1 MSRCA
6 VYGAKYGNGGL
17 VANQACC
24 ACGGGSAPFCPM
36 DRYLDPDLG
45 KCTGRRPIIC
55 RPVPQLHLS
64 ADPRLQCTSLWRR
77 VPAPELP
84 FVSDSPAWWASL
96 PLLRGYPDA
105 TSAILT
111 SPWLKLPRK
120 AELRMEIAHSMEE
133 PLTTPVRM
141 TAGTDR
147 QPYGRIRNP
156 LGCAVDS
163 LDAAA
168 VWWRDKN
175 TSNGRGHSDWH
186 TLESHDLPYNGNKSW
201 GLGYS
206 TGRCGLAGWTG
217 SSGGRW
223 KKGRFSLEQLGGKHV
238 QVAVVFGSDQSNST
252 RTDPGLVGMAVRR
265 IEVLDLEAEARV
277 FVDGE
282 VGGSM
287 MPSADEHLVAQQTTS
302 IQQSLC
308 RGRELVTSFMIQ
320 CSHDHLGS
328 MAKSYQPG
336 PDYLAFNQDSE
347 FGITLPLNMSLELR
361 WASVDSSQME
371 ISSVVLGT
379 VPLTSRQ
386 LAGLDPVSTTFAHVT
401 NLGFGLVNARLV
413 PGWPMKPAA
422 KFGWSHLHQELY
434 TVDYYK
440 VWAFNDNWKNFRV
453 DVSSA
458 SAPMQVIDEVNV
470 VFSAGVE
477 DDTTYSKITGPMV
490 GILLVAAIL
499 VCCGC
504 AFCPGWACHGKKS

>member
-1 MSRCA
+1 MSWEAHGTARQIGRSCNGCCFLTHSMKSPTLALALTLRRSTAAIATDATCDPGGSWYSELFGSSRGCDWFGNTRIGMSRCA

-206 TGRCGLAGWTG
+206 TGTVSYTHLRAHET
-217 SSGGRW
+217 
-223 KKGRFSLEQLGGKHV
+223 
-238 QVAVVFGSDQSNST
+238 
-252 RTDPGLVGMAVRR
+252 P
-265 IEVLDLEAEARV
+265 
-277 FVDGE
+277 
-282 VGGSM
+282 
-287 MPSADEHLVAQQTTS
+287 EHLV
-302 IQQSLC
+302 C
-308 RGRELVTSFMIQ
+308 RLLLEKKKKKKKYKKNILIIRKKHSTNRY
-320 CSHDHLGS
+320 
-328 MAKSYQPG
+328 KK
-336 PDYLAFNQDSE
+336 FN
-347 FGITLPLNMSLELR
+347 
-361 WASVDSSQME
+361 
-371 ISSVVLGT
+371 
-379 VPLTSRQ
+379 
-386 LAGLDPVSTTFAHVT
+386 ST
-401 NLGFGLVNARLV
+401 
-413 PGWPMKPAA
+413 
-422 KFGWSHLHQELY
+422 
-434 TVDYYK
+434 
-440 VWAFNDNWKNFRV
+440 
-453 DVSSA
+453 
-458 SAPMQVIDEVNV
+458 
-470 VFSAGVE
+470 
-477 DDTTYSKITGPMV
+477 
-490 GILLVAAIL
+490 
-499 VCCGC
+499 
-504 AFCPGWACHGKKS
+504 